1 MDMGGIATLSL
12 LGALACLF
20 LVVGIVGRTVP
31 SRPLVTKVRKLDSGS
46 VS

>member
-1 MDMGGIATLSL
+1 MDMGGVATLSL
-12 LGALACLF
+12 LGTLACLF

-31 SRPLVTKVRKLDSGS
+31 SRMLVTKVRKLDSWR